1 MHLIGFAGQN
11 ARSTQLM
18 QRLGPPSQCPAAAL
32 NQQGGYFRDS
42 SVLFWREGQGEWK
55 QLGQLTELQQAL
67 QQAPP
72 AGEEQQPGAGGG
84 AEAAAAAAAEE
95 EAPQG
100 RRGKGAKAK
109 AVPTD
114 PELAGFLSE
123 ISALEAEAEAEA
135 SPPPEERQFED
146 DDGTVY
152 VWDSALRKFMPQ
164 EVAAA
169 ATAAGAGAAGAAAA
183 GAGTGGAAGGA
194 AAAAAAA
201 AAAEAAAYN
210 EEDMVF
216 VPDEEQLPAY
226 EPPPK
231 VGAQWEGPLGGA
243 GRAGRLVACF
253 H

>member
-1 MHLIGFAGQN
+1 M
-11 ARSTQLM
+11 
-18 QRLGPPSQCPAAAL
+18 

-55 QLGQLTELQQAL
+55 QLGQLAELLQAL

-72 AGEEQQPGAGGG
+72 AGEQGQQQASGG
-84 AEAAAAAAAEE
+84 AEAAPAAAAAEE
-95 EAPQG
+95 EEAPRG

-135 SPPPEERQFED
+135 EASPPLEERQFED

-152 VWDSALRKFMPQ
+152 VWDSSLRKFMPQ

-169 ATAAGAGAAGAAAA
+169 TASAAGAGAGAAGAGAAGAAGGTAPPAA
-183 GAGTGGAAGGA
+183 VA
-194 AAAAAAA
+194 
-201 AAAEAAAYN
+201 AAAYN

-231 VGAQWEGPLGGA
+231 VRGQREGQGEA
-243 GRAGRLVACF
+243 GSDCSLAGWLLWLKQLLVPMAVPS
-253 H
+253 